1 MKKLFSAL
9 VFSALAVL
17 SVNVSFAADAA
28 KPASVQAT
36 TTEKLDINTATE
48 QQLTTLSGVGEAR
61 AKDIIKGRPYKAK
74 DDLVKNKI
82 IPQSVYD
89 KIKEKIIAKQK

>member
-1 MKKLFSAL
+1 MKKLFSAI
-9 VFSALAVL
+9 VFSALVVL
-17 SVNVSFAADAA
+17 GVNVSVAADA
-28 KPASVQAT
+28 
-36 TTEKLDINTATE
+36 EKLDVNTATE
-48 QQLTTLSGVGEAR
+48 QQLTTLSGVGEVR

-89 KIKEKIIAKQK
+89 KIKGKIIAKQK

>member
-1 MKKLFSAL
+1 MKKLFSAI

-17 SVNVSFAADAA
+17 SINVSVAA
-28 KPASVQAT
+28 PAPAQAT

-61 AKDIIKGRPYKAK
+61 AKDLIKGRPYKAK

-89 KIKEKIIAKQK
+89 KIKDKIIAK

>member
-1 MKKLFSAL
+1 MKKLFSAI
-9 VFSALAVL
+9 VFSALAIL
-17 SVNVSFAADAA
+17 SVNISVAADA
-28 KPASVQAT
+28 
-36 TTEKLDINTATE
+36 EKLDVNTATE

-82 IPQSVYD
+82 IPQNVYD

>member
-1 MKKLFSAL
+1 MKKLFSAI

-17 SVNVSFAADAA
+17 SVNVSFAADA
-28 KPASVQAT
+28 
-36 TTEKLDINTATE
+36 EKLDVNTATE

>member
-9 VFSALAVL
+9 VFSALTIL
-17 SVNVSFAADAA
+17 SVNISVAADA
-28 KPASVQAT
+28 
-36 TTEKLDINTATE
+36 EKLDVNTATE

-82 IPQSVYD
+82 IPQNVYD

>member
-1 MKKLFSAL
+1 MKKLFSAI
-9 VFSALAVL
+9 VFSALVVL
-17 SVNVSFAADAA
+17 GVNVSVAADA
-28 KPASVQAT
+28 
-36 TTEKLDINTATE
+36 EKLDVNTATE
-48 QQLTTLSGVGEAR
+48 QQLTTLSGVGEVR

-89 KIKEKIIAKQK
+89 KIKDKIIAKQK

>member
-9 VFSALAVL
+9 VFSALTIL
-17 SVNVSFAADAA
+17 SVNISVAADA
-28 KPASVQAT
+28 
-36 TTEKLDINTATE
+36 EKLDVNTATE